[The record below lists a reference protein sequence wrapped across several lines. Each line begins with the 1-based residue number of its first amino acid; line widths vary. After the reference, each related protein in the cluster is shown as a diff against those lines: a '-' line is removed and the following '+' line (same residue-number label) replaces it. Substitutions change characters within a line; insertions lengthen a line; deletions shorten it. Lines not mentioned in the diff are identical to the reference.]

1 MIRQKNLP
9 LLIICNL
16 CIESFGKKYRENFH
30 NRAKIRQDRRISAV
44 FVRKPSN
51 NPVITST
58 AEKAHK
64 VKKALH
70 AGRLLELVT

>member
-16 CIESFGKKYRENFH
+16 YIESFGKKYRENFH
-30 NRAKIRQDRRISAV
+30 NRAKIRQDKRISAG
-44 FVRKPSN
+44 FVRKLSKN
-51 NPVITST
+51 SVITSPV
-58 AEKAHK
+58 EKAHK

-70 AGRLLELVT
+70 AERLLELVT

>member
-30 NRAKIRQDRRISAV
+30 NRAKIRQDKRISAV

-51 NPVITST
+51 NPVVTSPV
-58 AEKAHK
+58 EKAHK